1 MIQLLAPIF
10 LVVMTVLMHGFGM
23 LIVFHRFR
31 TVMRSLG
38 GVDPEIHH
46 GQWLTVQ
53 LVAIMLAAH
62 LGETALWALFYMWQ
76 GMLPDYAT
84 AIYFSLCSYTTVGYG
99 DVVLPRQWRLLGA
112 LEAAV
117 GMLMFGW
124 STGMLFAIESKVYQ
138 RRLEHP
144 GKLR

>member
-1 MIQLLAPIF
+1 MIQLLASVS
-10 LVVMTVLMHGFGM
+10 LVVLTVLTHGFGM

-31 TVMRSLG
+31 TVMRALG
-38 GVDPEIHH
+38 GDDPEIRH

-62 LGETALWALFYMWQ
+62 LGEAALWAFFYMWQ

-84 AIYFSLCSYTTVGYG
+84 AMYFSLCSYTTVGSG
-99 DVVLPRQWRLLGA
+99 DVVLPPQWRLLGA

-144 GKLR
+144 GKPR